1 MSKLPSEGEFNKL
14 KSRIDIME
22 NLSNVQRKKV
32 EEQEKKILLLQDAKF
47 EGKGGEQD
55 DGMQELQEVVKT
67 LQDWMRET
75 KD

>member
-47 EGKGGEQD
+47 EGKGGEHD